1 MKSAL
6 TKTMIAALAT
16 SVALGALPVFAQDAP
31 PPAPEAGMVQAAPPA
46 PPAPGPGP
54 MDMVSGPFPR
64 FDLKSFDADGDGKV
78 TLAEI
83 EAKRAATA
91 KAMDTDGDGLLSAE
105 ELVAAEMVQIED
117 RVAARVKD
125 RIAAQDSDGDG
136 KLSAAEL
143 ASPPLP
149 TRIFDRL
156 DRDNDGAVSTEELR
170 MAEARMK
177 DRFDRG
183 GDDRRDRHD
192 WRGDRDRD
200 DRRWFN
206 FGQ

>member
-1 MKSAL
+1 MKMAL
-6 TKTMIAALAT
+6 KKTMIAVLAT
-16 SVALGALPVFAQDAP
+16 SVAMGALPVMAQDAP
-31 PPAPEAGMVQAAPPA
+31 PPAPGADVAQAAPPA
-46 PPAPGPGP
+46 PPKPGPGP
-54 MDMVSGPFPR
+54 MDMVAGPFPR
-64 FDLKSFDADGDGKV
+64 FDLKSFDSDGDGKV
-78 TLAEI
+78 TMAEI

-91 KAMDTDGDGLLSAE
+91 KSMDTDGDGLLSAE

-117 RVAARVKD
+117 RLAARVKD

-136 KLSAAEL
+136 KLSAAEM

-156 DRDNDGAVSTEELR
+156 DRDDDGAISTEELR

-177 DRFDRG
+177 DRFDRR
-183 GDDRRDRHD
+183 GDDRRD
-192 WRGDRDRD
+192 WRGDRDHD